1 MHGGPLLGTTLIAPG
16 ETESMN
22 DAEEILARFDKLIDG
37 VIDAGA
43 CPSQPTTVLDLTPME
58 KGGDP
63 EVVREGRGKL
73 AALGL

>member
-1 MHGGPLLGTTLIAPG
+1 MV
-16 ETESMN
+16 
-22 DAEEILARFDKLIDG
+22 G